1 MNLILIALILV
12 LVLVALYYV
21 YLYFTSFPYLVSS
34 TYDLKMQKPSVPST
48 ALTNLTSIRYTFSTW
63 IYVTNLNNHGAAAPT
78 GVTGSGSTE
87 NTLFSLETGVGGS
100 HNIGATNEEYF
111 SLYFQKD
118 SPKLY
123 LHIRGYQSNA
133 DYKQSTSG
141 HTAISEIV
149 VSDNFPLQSWTSV
162 IVSVDT
168 YFIDIYMNGNLVKSV
183 AINSSSQLPISQI
196 DSNAVINFGK
206 GQDIKITRLM
216 RLPYQ
221 TDPGTAY
228 TIFAQGSG
236 QQNSSITHFNVWYT
250 GSADASA
257 NPSAPPQTNLI
268 QV

>member
-1 MNLILIALILV
+1 MNSILIALILV
-12 LVLVALYYV
+12 LILVALYYV

-34 TYDLKMQKPSVPST
+34 TYDLKTQKPSVPST
-48 ALTNLTSIRYTFSTW
+48 ALSNLSSIRYTFSTW
-63 IYVTNLNNHGAAAPT
+63 IYVTNLNNNGAIAPT
-78 GVTGSGSTE
+78 GTTGSGLTE

-100 HNIGATNEEYF
+100 HAIGTNEEYF

-123 LHIRGYQSNA
+123 LHIKGYQSNA
-133 DYKQSTSG
+133 DYKKSSHTDR
-141 HTAISEIV
+141 TAISEIV

-168 YFIDIYMNGNLVKSV
+168 YFIDIYINGNLVKSV
-183 AINSSSQLPISQI
+183 AINSSSQLPISPI
-196 DSNAVINFGK
+196 DTNAVINFGK

-236 QQNSSITHFNVWYT
+236 QQNSSITHFNVWYS
-250 GSADASA
+250 GSADASG